1 MGLIADQKIVEILV
15 FVVALFF
22 IDGGLTRRMVSIGL
36 DVINIGL
43 VNSPQAYFN
52 DATNTYIFANYP
64 GTLQN
69 ALILMF
75 AMMALIT
82 AGLAFAE
89 IFEITKQDVKNWIS
103 HII

>member
-1 MGLIADQKIVEILV
+1 MVI
-15 FVVALFF
+15 ALFF

-36 DVINIGL
+36 DVINIAL
-43 VNSPQAYFN
+43 VNSKQAYFN
-52 DATNTYIFANYP
+52 DATNTYIFINYP

-69 ALILMF
+69 AFILTLS
-75 AMMALIT
+75 MMALVT

-89 IFEITKQDVKNWIS
+89 IFEITKKDVKDWIS